1 VAAVPR
7 RAYDPVKRVIDVVL
21 ALVALV
27 LTAPL
32 QLMIALMVRR
42 RLGSPVLFRQ
52 ERPGKDAELFEVV
65 KFRTMLPG
73 DPARGTA
80 DDAERVTPFG
90 EWLRSTSLD
99 ELPSLW
105 NVLKGDMSLVGP
117 RPLLTCYLPRYSP
130 WQARRHEVRPGLT
143 GLAAIAGR
151 NSVDWPRRLALDVEY
166 VERRSLRLDL
176 SIMLA
181 TVGVVL
187 RRHGVTPGGVEPDF
201 MGETLPDDPSRRPLA
216 G

>member
-1 VAAVPR
+1 
-7 RAYDPVKRVIDVVL
+7 VKRIIDVVL
-21 ALVALV
+21 ASVALV

-32 QLMIALMVRR
+32 QLVIALMVRL

-52 ERPGKDAELFEVV
+52 ERPGRDAELFEVV

-117 RPLLTCYLPRYSP
+117 RPLRRYEVDALVDWQLTR
-130 WQARRHEVRPGLT
+130 QEVRPGIT
-143 GLAAIAGR
+143 GLWQILGRSEIAWNERMQLDYSYVRHWTFQRDLAIIAR
-151 NSVDWPRRLALDVEY
+151 TA
-166 VERRSLRLDL
+166 
-176 SIMLA
+176 
-181 TVGVVL
+181 GVVL
-187 RRHGVTPGGVEPDF
+187 
-201 MGETLPDDPSRRPLA
+201 SRRGA
-216 G
+216 V

>member
-1 VAAVPR
+1 VPR
-7 RAYDPVKRVIDVVL
+7 SYDSVKRVLDVVL
-21 ALVALV
+21 ALVGLV
-27 LTAPL
+27 VTAPV
-32 QLMIALMVRR
+32 QLVVALLIRL

-52 ERPGKDAELFEVV
+52 LRPGRHGELFEVV

-80 DDAERVTPFG
+80 DDALRITPFG

-105 NVLKGDMSLVGP
+105 NVLRGDMSLVGP
-117 RPLLTCYLPRYSP
+117 RPLLVEYLPRYSP

-166 VERRSLRLDL
+166 VDRRSLRLDL

-181 TVGVVL
+181 TVRVVL
-187 RRHGVTPGGVEPDF
+187 RRDGITPGGVEPDF
-201 MGETLPDDPSRRPLA
+201 MGETLPDDPSRLA